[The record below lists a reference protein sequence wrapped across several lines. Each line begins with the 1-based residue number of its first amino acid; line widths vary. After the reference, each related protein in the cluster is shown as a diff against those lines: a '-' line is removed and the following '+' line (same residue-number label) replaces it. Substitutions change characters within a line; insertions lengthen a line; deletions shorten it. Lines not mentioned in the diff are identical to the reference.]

1 MAKALGQSK
10 KLPIKKR
17 EWKFFLKRRAEAKAY
32 DAEHV
37 VLKCPTS

>member
-17 EWKFFLKRRAEAKAY
+17 EWKFFEKKGRSK
-32 DAEHV
+32 
-37 VLKCPTS
+37 SI